1 MVKSGTRETK
11 LRNAKFISA
20 TTAPAIRTWRNR
32 RPWRLTIL
40 PDTRT
45 PPRTATHACGTAF
58 KLASELEMHVAE
70 RHTKKSSEASRRFR
84 ICGTYSEG
92 DELVCLFCGGLV
104 DAPVESDSGDS
115 NPDGWRF
122 SFSRSFFSF
131 FFLFFF
137 YSHCCFAF
145 SCRVTPTD
153 ELQSFRGTYSLG
165 LVHTFL

>member
-1 MVKSGTRETK
+1 M
-11 LRNAKFISA
+11 
-20 TTAPAIRTWRNR
+20 PAIRTWRSR
-32 RPWRLTIL
+32 RRWRLTIL

-45 PPRTATHACGTAF
+45 PPSTATHACGTAF
-58 KLASELEMHVAE
+58 KLARELEMHVA
-70 RHTKKSSEASRRFR
+70 RSDTRKKNSEASRRCR

-122 SFSRSFFSF
+122 LFHVLSFLSSSCSS
-131 FFLFFF
+131 
-137 YSHCCFAF
+137 SHCCFAF
-145 SCRVTPTD
+145 LAGWHVLSTTPTD
-153 ELQSFRGTYSLG
+153 ELQSFCGMYWLG